1 MNKYQLF
8 LALAYAARQALQQHV
23 AVVVKGWKT
32 LGIGQDSRTGASGAG
47 TAVATALQN
56 LASTVRLDDC
66 DIFVTYVPTELCLGM
81 ARICRIRSVIVIQGG
96 QLLRFKPGDDVGLG
110 GFASAS
116 ISPAEL
122 NQVKIKAKN
131 TAPQIAK
138 NIPNVATSATPEADA
153 FAWWQQ
159 ASGNAQ
165 TWYDAPATEA
175 VNGFDNAPSFSK
187 VYPPEL
193 PLVPNQTGP
202 TMPRKQD
209 LRDTIFMLTA
219 YAIAAITWD
228 RTDDWKGN
236 KVACILVDAHDRIVS
251 WSINLREGENVTWH
265 GETVTLRRY
274 LAQNRRTTMDAG
286 YRLYTT
292 LKPCYMCAGMVAQVA
307 PSLTIIY
314 GQNDPEILNSTLDR
328 NPGPYPQSASKALH
342 TPDETFPELMQR
354 LLTAVGG
361 TAIPFLET
369 LSPADFN
376 TSFGR
381 AFRWFKAILSAARNQ
396 YALADE
402 VHSGSLA
409 YLDLAV
415 PDKREIAANIWV
427 LYQAMQL
434 LETIDTRIKAGN
446 I

>member
-32 LGIGQDSRTGASGAG
+32 LGLGQDSRTGGSGAG

-56 LASTVRLDDC
+56 LASTTRLDDC
-66 DIFVTYVPTELCLGM
+66 DIFTTYPPTDLCLGM

-96 QLLRFKPGDDVGLG
+96 QFLRFKPGDDVGMG
-110 GFASAS
+110 GFASGP
-116 ISPAEL
+116 ISQAEL
-122 NQVKIKAKN
+122 NQVKIKAKGA
-131 TAPQIAK
+131 APAIAK
-138 NIPNVATSATPEADA
+138 NIPNVATSVTPEADA

-159 ASGNAQ
+159 STGNAQ

-175 VNGFDNAPSFSK
+175 VNGFDSAPTYSK

-209 LRDTIFMLTA
+209 LRDTVFMLTA

-228 RTDDWKGN
+228 RIDDWKGN
-236 KVACILVDAHDRIVS
+236 KVACILVDPQDRIVS
-251 WSINLREGENVTWH
+251 WGINMREGENVTWH

-274 LAQNRRTTMDAG
+274 LAQNRRTAMDAG

-307 PSLTIIY
+307 PSLTIVY

-328 NPGPYPQSASKALH
+328 NPGPYPQAASKALH
-342 TPDETFPELMQR
+342 TPDETFPAVLQR

-361 TAIPFLET
+361 TAIPFLEN
-369 LSPADFN
+369 LAPGDFN

-381 AFRWFKAILSAARNQ
+381 AHRWFKAIRQAASNQ
-396 YALADE
+396 YHLADE
-402 VHSGSLA
+402 VNTGRLA
-409 YLDLAV
+409 YLDLAM

-427 LYQAMQL
+427 LHQAMQL
-434 LETIDTRIKAGN
+434 LEAIDARIQAGN

>member
-8 LALAYAARQALQQHV
+8 LALAYAAKQALQKDV

-32 LGIGQDSRTGASGAG
+32 LGIGEDSRAGGAGAG
-47 TAVATALQN
+47 TAIATALQN
-56 LASTVRLDDC
+56 LASTTRLDDC
-66 DIFVTYVPTELCLGM
+66 DIFTTYVPTDLCLGM
-81 ARICRIRSVIVIQGG
+81 ARICRVRSIIVAQGG
-96 QLLRFKPGDDVGLG
+96 VFVRFKPQDGVGLA
-110 GFASAS
+110 GFASS
-116 ISPAEL
+116 NPNQAEL
-122 NQVKIKAKN
+122 NQVKIKTKGG
-131 TAPQIAK
+131 APDVAR
-138 NIPNVATSATPEADA
+138 NIPNVATSHTPETDA
-153 FAWWQQ
+153 FAWWRQ
-159 ASGNAQ
+159 ATENARN
-165 TWYDAPATEA
+165 WYDAPATEA
-175 VNGFDNAPSFSK
+175 VNGFDVAPTFSK

-202 TMPRKQD
+202 TLPRKQD

-228 RTDDWKGN
+228 RIDDWKGN
-236 KVACILVDAHDRIVS
+236 KVACILVDAQDRIVS
-251 WSINLREGENVTWH
+251 WGINMREGENVTWH

-286 YRLYTT
+286 FRLYTT
-292 LKPCYMCAGMVAQVA
+292 LKPCYMCAGMIAQVA
-307 PSLTIIY
+307 PSLATIY

-328 NPGPYPQSASKALH
+328 NPGPYPQSASKALY
-342 TPDETFPELMQR
+342 TPDETFPEVLQR
-354 LLTAVGG
+354 LLNAVGG
-361 TAIPFLET
+361 TAIPFLENI
-369 LSPADFN
+369 SPADFQ

-381 AFRWFKAILSAARNQ
+381 ATRWFGAIWKASRKQ
-396 YALADE
+396 FALADE

-427 LYQAMQL
+427 LYQAIKL
-434 LETIDTRIKAGN
+434 LEAIDAKIQAGN